1 MEERKGESKGRTAT
15 RAAILEAAKKLFA
28 EKGFGAATVRD
39 ICTEAGANI
48 ALVSRYFG
56 SKSELYAE
64 VCRSLFDGLAAPLS
78 QLDAGIATAEDWRR
92 NVREWIGHALRITS
106 STRSP
111 EKEIAGVFRQEMFNP
126 SPMRK
131 YFHDTFMMPIF
142 NCLKRLIEMGGISSE
157 AETLSLMTR
166 IWSQISFYALPD
178 ETWREPF
185 RPADTPKDV
194 WISHVADDI
203 AEDVFRKL
211 QFRNERWPRKPKE
224 GENLVEYSHQ
234 MEMNK

>member
-1 MEERKGESKGRTAT
+1 MEGRTTESKGKTAT

-28 EKGFGAATVRD
+28 AKGFGAATVRD

-92 NVREWIGHALRITS
+92 NVREWIGHALRLTS

-142 NCLKRLIEMGGISSE
+142 NCLKRLIEMGGSRSE
-157 AETLSLMTR
+157 EETLTIMSR
-166 IWSQISFYALPD
+166 IWSQISFYAMP
-178 ETWREPF
+178 EEIWRAPF
-185 RPADTPKDV
+185 RPAGTSKAA

-211 QFRNERWPRKPKE
+211 QTTKGDK
-224 GENLVEYSHQ
+224 Q
-234 MEMNK
+234 